1 MECTLLE
8 KLHSVF
14 EVETV
19 TDVALPDVFLTS
31 ANKDKVL

>member
-8 KLHSVF
+8 KLQSVF

-19 TDVALPDVFLTS
+19 ADEALLMCLTS
-31 ANKDKVL
+31 ANRQR